1 MAAYPDDLHYT
12 KDHEWIRV
20 AGDTGTVGITDFA
33 QEQLGDVVHVQ
44 LPRVGEKFEAHD
56 TFGEV
61 ESVKTF
67 SELYIPVSGEVTEIN
82 EALVDAPEL
91 VNTSAYADGWMIK
104 IKIAKPN
111 EVDSLLSASEYEDF
125 VESQKEE

>member
-1 MAAYPDDLHYT
+1 MANYPDTLHYT

-20 AGDTGTVGITDFA
+20 EDGIGIIGITDFA
-33 QEQLGDVVHVQ
+33 QEQLGDVVHAQ

-67 SELYIPVSGEVTEIN
+67 SELFTPVSGEVTETN
-82 EALVDAPEL
+82 EGLADAPEQ
-91 VNTSAYADGWMIK
+91 VNGDPYGNGWMIK
-104 IKIAKPN
+104 IRLANPGEI
-111 EVDSLLSASEYEDF
+111 DSLLSSSEYEDF
-125 VESQKEE
+125 IESQKEE

>member
-20 AGDTGTVGITDFA
+20 ADGVGTVGITDFA

-67 SELYIPVSGEVTEIN
+67 SELYVPVSGEVIELN
-82 EALVDAPEL
+82 EALADSPEL
-91 VNTSAYADGWMIK
+91 VNNSPYADGWMIK
-104 IKIAKPN
+104 IKIGKPS

-125 VESQKEE
+125 IESQKEE

>member
-104 IKIAKPN
+104 IKLAKPS

>member
-1 MAAYPDDLHYT
+1 MAAYPDDLQYT

-20 AGDTGTVGITDFA
+20 ADGVGTVGITDFA

-67 SELYIPVSGEVTEIN
+67 SELFIPVSGEVAEIN
-82 EALVDAPEL
+82 EALADAPEL
-91 VNTSAYADGWMIK
+91 VNNAPYAEGWMIK
-104 IKIAKPN
+104 IKIGKPS
-111 EVDSLLSASEYEDF
+111 EIDSLLSASEYEDF

>member
-1 MAAYPDDLHYT
+1 MAAYPDDLQYT

-20 AGDTGTVGITDFA
+20 GDGVGTVGITDFA

-67 SELYIPVSGEVTEIN
+67 SELFIPVSGEVAEIN
-82 EALVDAPEL
+82 AALADAPEL
-91 VNTSAYADGWMIK
+91 VNNSPYAEGWMIK
-104 IKIAKPN
+104 VKIGKMS
-111 EVDSLLSASEYEDF
+111 EIDSLLSASEYEDF

>member
-1 MAAYPDDLHYT
+1 MAAYPDDLNYT

-20 AGDTGTVGITDFA
+20 ADGVGTVGITDFA

-44 LPRVGEKFEAHD
+44 LPRVGEKFEAHA

-67 SELYIPVSGEVTEIN
+67 SELYVPVSGEVIELN
-82 EALVDAPEL
+82 EALSDSPEL
-91 VNTSAYADGWMIK
+91 VNNSPYADGWMIK
-104 IKIAKPN
+104 IKIGKPS

-125 VESQKEE
+125 IESQKEE

>member
-1 MAAYPDDLHYT
+1 MSVYPDNLHYT

-20 AGDTGTVGITDFA
+20 EGDTGTVGITHFA

-44 LPRVGEKFEAHD
+44 LPRAGEKFDAHA

-67 SELYIPVSGEVTEIN
+67 SELFTPVSGEIVAAN
-82 EALVDAPEL
+82 EALADTPEL
-91 VNTSAYADGWMIK
+91 VNSEPYGGGWMIK
-104 IKIAKPN
+104 LKLGDPS
-111 EVDSLLSASEYEDF
+111 EVDKLLSASEYEDYL
-125 VESQKEE
+125 ESQKED

>member
-1 MAAYPDDLHYT
+1 MAAYPEDLHYT

-20 AGDTGTVGITDFA
+20 SGETGTVGITDFA

-44 LPRVGEKFEAHD
+44 LPRLGEKFSAHD

-67 SELYIPVSGEVTEIN
+67 SELYTPVTGAVIEVN
-82 EALVDAPEL
+82 EALADAPER
-91 VNTSAYADGWMIK
+91 VNTSPYGDGWMIK
-104 IKIAKPN
+104 LKLSDPG
-111 EVDSLLSASEYEDF
+111 ELDGLLSASEYEDF
-125 VESQKEE
+125 IESQKEE

>member
-1 MAAYPDDLHYT
+1 MAAYPDDLQYT

-20 AGDTGTVGITDFA
+20 ADGVGTVGITDFA

-67 SELYIPVSGEVTEIN
+67 SELYIPVSGEVAEIN
-82 EALVDAPEL
+82 EALAEAPEL
-91 VNTSAYADGWMIK
+91 VNNSPYAEGWMIK
-104 IKIAKPN
+104 IKIGKMS
-111 EVDSLLSASEYEDF
+111 EIDSLLSASEYEDF

>member
-1 MAAYPDDLHYT
+1 MAAYPDELHYT

-20 AGDTGTVGITDFA
+20 EGDTGTVGITSFA

-44 LPRVGEKFEAHD
+44 LPRVGEKFSAHD

-67 SELYIPVSGEVTEIN
+67 SELFLPVSGEILEVN
-82 EALVDAPEL
+82 EGLEDTPEL
-91 VNTSAYADGWMIK
+91 VNNSPYGDGWMVKLRLSDKGEI
-104 IKIAKPN
+104 
-111 EVDSLLSASEYEDF
+111 DGLLSSSEYEDF

>member
-1 MAAYPDDLHYT
+1 MTTYPDDLNYT

-20 AGDTGTVGITDFA
+20 EGETGTVGITYFA

-44 LPRVGEKFEAHD
+44 LPRIGEKFEAHD

-67 SELYIPVSGEVTEIN
+67 SELYVPVSGEVTGIN
-82 EALVDAPEL
+82 EKLVDAPEL
-91 VNTSAYADGWMIK
+91 VNSSPYGDGWMIK
-104 IKIAKPN
+104 IKLADSGEI
-111 EVDSLLSASEYEDF
+111 DSLLSASEYEDY

>member
-1 MAAYPDDLHYT
+1 MSAYPDDLHYT

-20 AGDTGTVGITDFA
+20 NGDTGTVGITDFA

-44 LPRVGEKFEAHD
+44 LPRVGEKFEAHA

-67 SELYIPVSGEVTEIN
+67 SELFIPVSGEITEIN

-104 IKIAKPN
+104 IRMARPN
-111 EVDSLLSASEYEDF
+111 EVDSLLSASEYEDYI
-125 VESQKEE
+125 ESQKEE

>member
-1 MAAYPDDLHYT
+1 MAAYPDDLQYT

-20 AGDTGTVGITDFA
+20 ADGVGTVGITDFA

-67 SELYIPVSGEVTEIN
+67 SELFIPVSGEVAEIN
-82 EALVDAPEL
+82 EALADAPEL
-91 VNTSAYADGWMIK
+91 VNNSPYAEGWMIK
-104 IKIAKPN
+104 IKIGKPS
-111 EVDSLLSASEYEDF
+111 EIDSLLSASEYEDF
-125 VESQKEE
+125 VGSQKEE

>member
-20 AGDTGTVGITDFA
+20 DGDTGTVGITDYA
-33 QEQLGDVVHVQ
+33 QEQLGDVVYVQ

-56 TFGEV
+56 TFGAV

-67 SELYIPVSGEVTEIN
+67 SELFIPVSGEVTEIN
-82 EALVDAPEL
+82 EALADAPEL
-91 VNTSAYADGWMIK
+91 VNTRRYGDGWMIK
-104 IKIAKPN
+104 IKIAKPS

-125 VESQKEE
+125 VEAQKEE